1 MTDKEFRHMSRGD
14 LVEIIYQYQQ
24 REQALQSQVVSLT
37 EELNDRRIKINNA
50 GSLAEAVL
58 SLNHVMETAQAA
70 ADQYLD
76 EIRSVHTD
84 ATAREKE
91 IIDAANRRADEII
104 LQAQVEASALR
115 KQADTECA
123 ELREEAEADC
133 LAMREKIAL
142 FLDEHDELRH
152 LLDDL

>member
-1 MTDKEFRHMSRGD
+1 MTDKEFRHMSRGN
-14 LVEIIYQYQQ
+14 LVAIIYQYQQ
-24 REQALQSQVVSLT
+24 REQALQAQIASLT
-37 EELNDRRIKINNA
+37 AELNDRRIKIGNA

-58 SLNHVMETAQAA
+58 SLNHVMEAAQAA

-84 ATAREKE
+84 AATREKE
-91 IIDAANRRADEII
+91 IMDSANRRAYEII
-104 LQAQVEASALR
+104 QQAQVEASTLR
-115 KQADTECA
+115 KQADAECS

-133 LAMREKIAL
+133 LAMREKIEL
-142 FLDEHDELRH
+142 FLDDHEELRC